1 VTALWSLRHPPVGSM
16 AVRMPSPGRRFLV
29 VVVASLAL
37 VLIPVSVSAQTSSS
51 TLARVIPQSLRIR
64 AFGDG
69 VIAGFGVAIS
79 GTLVPISNATD
90 CRPVWI
96 GDGSATSA
104 GTRCSSNGR
113 NGPGSPPDE
122 VSFSADF
129 GRTNGASWAAQV
141 SQTLGAVDYAN
152 YAVSGSSLA
161 SWLNLP
167 HDDAAPAEGAQHNL
181 LERIEQDDPDIV
193 LASLGGEALLQQPVG
208 AVHSCTR
215 WSDESAQRS
224 QFVECVNRLLAAQLV
239 KQRLMA
245 ISFDLLA
252 HTINAKLLFSH
263 YSPASPRLSALLPW
277 QQVVLADA
285 INAQID
291 AAVVGVRE
299 SGASWAE
306 RIDVVALSS
315 FASGCVWKTIAGPSL
330 LGRNWWTSGPCMGG
344 GKASTPISMGTVPG
358 SAAQTAIAAAAVSV
372 IRNRSW
378 S

>member
-1 VTALWSLRHPPVGSM
+1 M
-16 AVRMPSPGRRFLV
+16 AVRLSSPGRRFLLV
-29 VVVASLAL
+29 GLASFALA
-37 VLIPVSVSAQTSSS
+37 LIPVSVSAQTSSS
-51 TLARVIPQSLRIR
+51 TLARVIPQSLRVR

-69 VIAGFGVAIS
+69 VIAGFGVASS
-79 GTLVPISNATD
+79 GALVPITNATD
-90 CRPVWI
+90 CRPLWI

-113 NGPGSPPDE
+113 NGPGSPPDD

-141 SQTLGAVDYAN
+141 SQTLGAVDFAN
-152 YAVSGSSLA
+152 YAVTGSSLA

-181 LERIEQDDPDIV
+181 LERIEQDDHDIV
-193 LASLGGEALLQQPVG
+193 LASLGGEALLEQPAG
-208 AVHSCTR
+208 AVRSCAR
-215 WSDESAQRS
+215 WSDQPAQRP

-252 HTINAKLLFSH
+252 HTINAKLLYSH

-306 RIDVVALSS
+306 RIDVVESSS
-315 FASGCVWKTIAGPSL
+315 FAFGCLWKTVAGPSL
-330 LGRNWWTSGPCMGG
+330 FGPNWWTSGPCMGD
-344 GKASTPISMGTVPG
+344 GKLSTPISLGTIPG
-358 SAAQTAIAAAAVSV
+358 PAAQSAIAAAAVSV
-372 IRNRSW
+372 IRNRNW
-378 S
+378 N

>member
-1 VTALWSLRHPPVGSM
+1 MRLS
-16 AVRMPSPGRRFLV
+16 SPGRRFLLV
-29 VVVASLAL
+29 GLVSLAL
-37 VLIPVSVSAQTSSS
+37 VLIPVSVSAQTTSS
-51 TLARVIPQSLRIR
+51 TLARVIPKSLRVR

-69 VIAGFGVAIS
+69 VIAGFGVASS
-79 GTLVPISNATD
+79 GALVPITNATD
-90 CRPVWI
+90 CRPIWI

-141 SQTLGAVDYAN
+141 SQTLGAVDFAN
-152 YAVSGSSLA
+152 YAVTGSSLA

-193 LASLGGEALLQQPVG
+193 LASLGGEALLQQPAG
-208 AVHSCTR
+208 AVRSCAQ
-215 WSDESAQRS
+215 WSDQPAQRP
-224 QFVECVNRLLAAQLV
+224 QFVECVNRLLAGQLV

-252 HTINAKLLFSH
+252 HTINAKLLYSH

-306 RIDVVALSS
+306 RIDVVESSS
-315 FASGCVWKTIAGPSL
+315 FAFGCLWKTVAGPSL
-330 LGRNWWTSGPCMGG
+330 FGPNWWTSGPCMGD

-358 SAAQTAIAAAAVSV
+358 AAAQSAIAAAAVSV
-372 IRNRSW
+372 IRNRNW
-378 S
+378 N

>member
-1 VTALWSLRHPPVGSM
+1 
-16 AVRMPSPGRRFLV
+16 MPTLSPGRRFLV
-29 VVVASLAL
+29 VGLASLAL
-37 VLIPVSVSAQTSSS
+37 LLIPVSVSAQTSSS
-51 TLARVIPQSLRIR
+51 TAARVIPQNLRIR

-69 VIAGFGVAIS
+69 VIAGFGAASS
-79 GTLVPISNATD
+79 GALVPITNAAE

-113 NGPGSPPDE
+113 NGPGSSPDE

-141 SQTLGAVDYAN
+141 SQMLGAVDYAN
-152 YAVSGSSLA
+152 YAVTGSTVA

-167 HDDAAPAEGAQHNL
+167 QDDNAPAEGAQHNL

-193 LASLGGEALLQQPVG
+193 LASLGGEALLQQSSG
-208 AVHSCTR
+208 AVRLCTR
-215 WSDESAQRS
+215 WSDGLGQRQ
-224 QFVECVNRLLAAQLV
+224 QFVECVNRLLAEQLV

-252 HTINAKLLFSH
+252 HTINAKLLYSH

-306 RIDVVALSS
+306 RIDVVESDS

-330 LGRNWWTSGPCMGG
+330 LGRNWWTSGPCMGD

-358 SAAQTAIAAAAVSV
+358 AAAQSAIATAAVSV
-372 IRNRSW
+372 IRNRNW
-378 S
+378 N

>member
-1 VTALWSLRHPPVGSM
+1 MRQRSM
-16 AVRMPSPGRRFLV
+16 FRFV
-29 VVVASLAL
+29 VVVAIGFATL
-37 VLIPVSVSAQTSSS
+37 VSVSNLSQAQTA
-51 TLARVIPQSLRIR
+51 TTTARVIPQSLRIR

-69 VIAGFGVAIS
+69 VIAGFGVDSS
-79 GTLVPISNATD
+79 GALVSITNATD

-141 SQTLGAVDYAN
+141 SQTLGAVDFAN
-152 YAVSGSSLA
+152 YAVTGSSLA

-193 LASLGGEALLQQPVG
+193 LASLGGEALLQQPTG
-208 AVHSCTR
+208 AIRTCSR
-215 WSDESAQRS
+215 WSDESVQRS
-224 QFVECVNRLLAAQLV
+224 QFVECVDRLLAAQLV

-252 HTINAKLLFSH
+252 HTINAKLLYSH
-263 YSPASPRLSALLPW
+263 YSPAAPRLSALLPW

-306 RIDVVALSS
+306 RIDVVASSS
-315 FASGCVWKTIAGPSL
+315 FASGCVWQTVAGPSL
-330 LGRNWWTSGPCMGG
+330 LGRNWWTSGRCMSD
-344 GKASTPISMGTVPG
+344 GKTSTPISMGTIPG
-358 SAAQTAIAAAAVSV
+358 PAAQSGIATAAVSV
-372 IRNRSW
+372 IRNRNW

>member
-1 VTALWSLRHPPVGSM
+1 MRQRSM
-16 AVRMPSPGRRFLV
+16 FRFV
-29 VVVASLAL
+29 VVVAIVFATL
-37 VLIPVSVSAQTSSS
+37 VSVSNLTQAQT
-51 TLARVIPQSLRIR
+51 TTTAARVIPQSLRIR

-69 VIAGFGVAIS
+69 VIAGFGAASS
-79 GTLVPISNATD
+79 GALVPITNAAE

-113 NGPGSPPDE
+113 NGPGSSPDE

-141 SQTLGAVDYAN
+141 SQMLGAVDYAN
-152 YAVSGSSLA
+152 YAVTGSTLA

-167 HDDAAPAEGAQHNL
+167 QDDNAPAEGAQHNL

-193 LASLGGEALLQQPVG
+193 LASLGGEALLQQSSG
-208 AVHSCTR
+208 AVRLCTR
-215 WSDESAQRS
+215 WSDGLAQRQ
-224 QFVECVNRLLAAQLV
+224 QFVECVNRLLAEQLV

-252 HTINAKLLFSH
+252 HTINAKLLYSH

-306 RIDVVALSS
+306 RIDVVESDS

-330 LGRNWWTSGPCMGG
+330 LGRNWWTSGPCMGD

-358 SAAQTAIAAAAVSV
+358 AAAQSAIATAAVSV
-372 IRNRSW
+372 IRNRNW
-378 S
+378 N

>member
-1 VTALWSLRHPPVGSM
+1 MRQRSM
-16 AVRMPSPGRRFLV
+16 FRFV
-29 VVVASLAL
+29 VVVAIVFATL
-37 VLIPVSVSAQTSSS
+37 VSVSNLTQAQT
-51 TLARVIPQSLRIR
+51 TTTAARVIPQSLRIR

-69 VIAGFGVAIS
+69 VIAGFGAASS
-79 GTLVPISNATD
+79 GALVPITNAAE

-122 VSFSADF
+122 ISFSADF

-141 SQTLGAVDYAN
+141 SQMLGAVDYAN
-152 YAVSGSSLA
+152 YAVTGSTLA

-167 HDDAAPAEGAQHNL
+167 QDDNAPAEGAQHNL

-193 LASLGGEALLQQPVG
+193 LASLGGEALLQQPSG
-208 AVHSCTR
+208 AVRLCTR
-215 WSDESAQRS
+215 WSDELAQRQ
-224 QFVECVNRLLAAQLV
+224 QFVECVNRLLAEQLV

-252 HTINAKLLFSH
+252 HTINAKLLYSH

-306 RIDVVALSS
+306 RIDVVEPDS
-315 FASGCVWKTIAGPSL
+315 FAFGCVWKTIAGPSL
-330 LGRNWWTSGPCMGG
+330 LGRNWWTSGPCMGD

-358 SAAQTAIAAAAVSV
+358 AAAQSAIATAAVSV
-372 IRNRSW
+372 IRNRNW
-378 S
+378 N